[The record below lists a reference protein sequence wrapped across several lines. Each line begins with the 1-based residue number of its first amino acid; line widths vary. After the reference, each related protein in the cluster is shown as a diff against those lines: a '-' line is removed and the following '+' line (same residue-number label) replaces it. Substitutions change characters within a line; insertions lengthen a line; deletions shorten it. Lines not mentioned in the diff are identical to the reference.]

1 MSPEQVRGVP
11 LDHRSDLF
19 SFGVVVYEMVTGER
33 PFQGNSAM
41 AVCDAILHSPAR
53 DFGERSTPATL
64 KAILW
69 RLLEKDP
76 SNRYQSSGA
85 VLKDLRE
92 VQTSLAPA
100 IPLRLSRSGW
110 IAAGAA
116 IAPAGG
122 LAWGLWVHASRH
134 RWAPVSRTPPL
145 RQP

>member
-1 MSPEQVRGVP
+1 MSPEQVGGVRG
-11 LDHRSDLF
+11 DDRSDVLV
-19 SFGVVVYEMVTGER
+19 FGVVVYEMVTGER

-110 IAAGAA
+110 IGAGAA
-116 IAPAGG
+116 MGLAGG
-122 LAWGLWVHASRH
+122 LACRLWLRSFPQPRGLGPGS
-134 RWAPVSRTPPL
+134 L
-145 RQP
+145 